1 MQYHKYIA
9 EALGTCV
16 LTLIVALSV
25 AGVFP
30 VSTAVLAAV
39 TLGLFVYT
47 LGHVSGTHLNPA
59 VTLGLL
65 SIGKIHAK
73 DAGGYIAS
81 QVIGALVAMLIARMF
96 VPLAGL
102 QGIQSQAVHIG
113 LGELIGAFVFG
124 FGIAA
129 VVYDRAVKEF
139 SGFVIGGSLFIGIA
153 LAALMGTN
161 GILNPAVAIGINSF
175 NIMYLVGPIAGA
187 VLGMQTFK
195 YLADR

>member
-139 SGFVIGGSLFIGIA
+139 SDRFTYYFRYRRCRKITRCWRHAFPFKRLTSTRA
-153 LAALMGTN
+153 LPVCLY
-161 GILNPAVAIGINSF
+161 F
-175 NIMYLVGPIAGA
+175 
-187 VLGMQTFK
+187 
-195 YLADR
+195 